1 MARNRFTLA
10 QLKQSNAKIVSI
22 SPVRNK
28 ASRKTAGADSPPHKL
43 LWDAVSGRWPEAVK
57 EYSPIEGRR
66 FRIDIA
72 FVKQKIAIEVD
83 GWEFHGKYKSAHAK
97 DRKRQNLLVQH
108 GWRVLRF
115 TAGEI
120 FSDMPAVLGM
130 IEAVYSVTSIS

>member
-1 MARNRFTLA
+1 MARARFTLA

-28 ASRKTAGADSPPHKL
+28 ASRLAAGGVSPPHKL

-57 EYSPIEGRR
+57 EHSPIEGRR

-72 FVKQKIAIEVD
+72 FVEQRIAIEVD
-83 GWEFHGKYKSAHAK
+83 GWVYHGKHRSAHAK

-115 TAGEI
+115 TTGEI
-120 FSDMPAVLGM
+120 FNDMPAVLVT
-130 IEAVYSVTSIS
+130 IEALLTGQP